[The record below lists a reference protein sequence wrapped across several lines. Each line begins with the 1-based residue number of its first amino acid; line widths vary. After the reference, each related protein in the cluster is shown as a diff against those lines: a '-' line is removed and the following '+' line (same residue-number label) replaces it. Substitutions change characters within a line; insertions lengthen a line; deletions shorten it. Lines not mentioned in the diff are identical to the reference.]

1 MFAPVAAFPIFS
13 QGEGR
18 RHAFIHRFLEVPGR
32 RCKEQINKYSEA
44 PGGKCFRGLFLLCAA
59 QLCALFVL
67 DFSKKTPA
75 CFLLFVP
82 QRMDGH
88 VLLFLFFCSPLQQKV
103 GLKE

>member
-82 QRMDGH
+82 KEWTDMCCC
-88 VLLFLFFCSPLQQKV
+88 FYFFVHHFNKKWV
-103 GLKE
+103 